1 MSLAP
6 DEKAKEMAK
15 MTEEVR
21 RMFALPESEFVIQG
35 TATLWHVLCLTLL
48 DYHCSLFRTAVYV
61 QGHAWVT
68 PGYLLF
74 HSGVPSITVRT
85 LSLAPAP
92 HASRCDLLTM
102 C

>member
-1 MSLAP
+1 MALAP
-6 DEKAKEMAK
+6 DDKAVAMTK

-35 TATLWHVLCLTLL
+35 PRHVLWLFPSHALFL

-61 QGHAWVT
+61 QGHAWIT

-74 HSGVPSITVRT
+74 HSSVPSITVRPQAFRFAFFP
-85 LSLAPAP
+85 S
-92 HASRCDLLTM
+92 
-102 C
+102 